1 MKKILMAVAAGV
13 FGFVV
18 AALAQTSS
26 APTSP
31 IVNPTDLFQI
41 IKGGV
46 GSAQSIYVAP
56 AQITSQSGY
65 AKYSP
70 ATGFTY
76 TFGNS
81 QSYIILTNS
90 TTVAAG
96 TITFAP
102 APSDGARECVFAQNT
117 VTSLALAAA
126 SGQTLDNAV
135 TTLSAATSACYLYSA
150 SNATWDRD

>member
-18 AALAQTSS
+18 AALAQT

-81 QSYIILTNS
+81 QSYIVLTNS

-102 APSDGARECVFAQNT
+102 APSDGAKECVFAQNT

-135 TTLSAATSACYLYSA
+135 TTLSAATSVCYLYSA